1 MHLLVVSHPCVT
13 PVNQKFYAEI
23 EHQTGWDLT
32 VVTPASWKSKYGQR
46 SPERW
51 PTFSG
56 TLRPIPVWFSGNV
69 PLHIYRS
76 LFFSLLREVDPDVIY
91 LHHEPYAAA
100 TAQMYFANWMTL
112 QRPIGFFTWQN
123 IEKTYPL
130 PFRYLERMVYRQS
143 SYAIPG
149 SQSARDV
156 LRNKGYS
163 GPAPII
169 PAAIDPDRFSSPDQD
184 SSPLALDLPDSTVLI
199 GYAGRI
205 VQQKGLHT
213 FLDALAQRR
222 DLPWHFV
229 LIGDGD
235 RVDALQAQAQ
245 RLNIRDRLTFLG
257 YVDHSKMPRYLSALD
272 LVVLPSE
279 TQPNWKEQFG
289 RIIVEALAAGTPVL
303 GSDSGEIPHVIERT
317 GGGLTFAEGDASACA
332 RQLTRLVHDE
342 DLRTQLVR
350 QGQTHVTKN
359 YTQQKLAESFV
370 ETIQAVR

>member
-13 PVNQKFYAEI
+13 PVNQKFYAEVQR
-23 EHQTGWDLT
+23 QTGWDLT
-32 VVTPASWKSKYGQR
+32 VVTPASWKSKYGYR

-51 PTFSG
+51 PGFSG

-76 LFFSLLREVDPDVIY
+76 LFFSLLREVNPDVIY

-100 TAQMYFANWMTL
+100 TAQVYLANRMSL
-112 QRPIGFFTWQN
+112 QCPIGFFTWQN
-123 IEKTYPL
+123 IEKTYPP
-130 PFRYLERMVYRQS
+130 PFRYLEQMVYRRS
-143 SYAIPG
+143 DYAICG
-149 SQSARDV
+149 SESAQAV
-156 LRNKGYS
+156 LRSKGYS
-163 GPAPII
+163 GPTSTI
-169 PAAIDPDRFSSPDQD
+169 PAAIDPDRFSSSDEAHDPF
-184 SSPLALDLPDSTVLI
+184 ALDLPDSTVLI

-205 VQQKGLHT
+205 VEQKGLHT

-235 RVDALQAQAQ
+235 FVEPLQSQAK
-245 RLNIRDRLTFLG
+245 RLNLRDRLSFLG
-257 YVDHSKMPRYLSALD
+257 YVDHSAIPPYLSALD

-317 GGGLTFAEGDASACA
+317 DGGITFSEGDAAACA
-332 RQLTRLVHDE
+332 RQLDK
-342 DLRTQLVR
+342 LVR
-350 QGQTHVTKN
+350 DDELRCRLARRGQSYVTSN
-359 YTQQKLAESFV
+359 YTHHRLAQSFV
-370 ETIQAVR
+370 ETIRTVR